1 MNRSTH
7 RAGRL
12 GFIAVVAV
20 TAALTLTSCGSS
32 TPGGITVKPSTVKK
46 SIVDLVERSTAAIG
60 GKWEV
65 YSGPSVE
72 ACGEG
77 AEDKAR
83 YVYIMDRVDQPTG
96 DPTADLGKIKA
107 LWKSDGIEVTDYKS
121 GGADPLLGVRGS
133 GGPTT
138 SIGFDAF
145 PKGYSVTGVSQCADG
160 NVSELRKSE

>member
-1 MNRSTH
+1 MRT
-7 RAGRL
+7 RV
-12 GFIAVVAV
+12 IWAVATGAAV
-20 TAALTLTSCGSS
+20 TLLLTSCGSS
-32 TPGGITVKPSTVKK
+32 DSGGTGRQPSTVEK
-46 SIVDLVERSTAAIG
+46 SIVDLVESSTAAIG

-72 ACGEG
+72 ACGDG
-77 AEDKAR
+77 ASDSAR
-83 YVYIMDRVDQPTG
+83 YVYIMDRVDRPGG
-96 DPTADLGKIKA
+96 DPTADLDEIKA
-107 LWKSDGIEVTDYKS
+107 LWKGAGIEVSDYES

-145 PKGYSVTGVSQCADG
+145 PKGYSITAVSQCADG

>member
-1 MNRSTH
+1 MRT
-7 RAGRL
+7 RVVC
-12 GFIAVVAV
+12 AVATGAAVA
-20 TAALTLTSCGSS
+20 LLLTSCGSS
-32 TPGGITVKPSTVKK
+32 GSGGTGRQPSTVEK
-46 SIVDLVERSTAAIG
+46 SIVDLVERSTAALG

-72 ACGEG
+72 ACGDG
-77 AEDKAR
+77 ASDSAR
-83 YVYIMDRVDQPTG
+83 YVYIMDRVDRPGG
-96 DPTADLGKIKA
+96 DPTADLDEIKA
-107 LWKSDGIEVTDYKS
+107 LWMGDGIEVSDYKS

-145 PKGYSVTGVSQCADG
+145 PKGYSITGVSQCADG

>member
-1 MNRSTH
+1 VRT
-7 RAGRL
+7 RV
-12 GFIAVVAV
+12 ICAVATGAAV
-20 TAALTLTSCGSS
+20 TLLLTSCGSS
-32 TPGGITVKPSTVKK
+32 DSGGTRRQPSTVEK

-72 ACGEG
+72 ACGDG
-77 AEDKAR
+77 ASDSAR
-83 YVYIMDRVDQPTG
+83 YVYIMDRVDRPGG
-96 DPTADLGKIKA
+96 DPTADLDEIKA
-107 LWKSDGIEVTDYKS
+107 LWKGDGIEVSDYES
-121 GGADPLLGVRGS
+121 GGADPLLGVCGS

-145 PKGYSVTGVSQCADG
+145 PKGYSITGVSQCADG

>member
-1 MNRSTH
+1 VRT
-7 RAGRL
+7 RVVC
-12 GFIAVVAV
+12 AVATVAAV
-20 TAALTLTSCGSS
+20 ALLLTSCGSS
-32 TPGGITVKPSTVKK
+32 GSGGTGRQPSTVEK

-72 ACGEG
+72 ACGDG
-77 AEDKAR
+77 ASDSAR
-83 YVYIMDRVDQPTG
+83 YVYIMDRVDRPGG
-96 DPTADLGKIKA
+96 DPTADLDEIKA
-107 LWKSDGIEVTDYKS
+107 LWKGDGIEVSDYES

-145 PKGYSVTGVSQCADG
+145 PKDYKHHRGVP
-160 NVSELRKSE
+160 VR

>member
-1 MNRSTH
+1 MRT
-7 RAGRL
+7 RV
-12 GFIAVVAV
+12 ICAVATGAAV
-20 TAALTLTSCGSS
+20 TLLLTSCGSS
-32 TPGGITVKPSTVKK
+32 GSGGTGRQPSTVEK

-72 ACGEG
+72 ACGDG
-77 AEDKAR
+77 ASDSAR
-83 YVYIMDRVDQPTG
+83 YVYIMDRVDRSGG
-96 DPTADLGKIKA
+96 DPTADLDEIKA
-107 LWKSDGIEVTDYKS
+107 LWKGDGIEVSDYES
-121 GGADPLLGVRGS
+121 GGADLLLGVRGS

-145 PKGYSVTGVSQCADG
+145 PKGYSITGVSQCADG

>member
-1 MNRSTH
+1 MNRSTT

-20 TAALTLTSCGSS
+20 TAALTLTSCGNSAPEG
-32 TPGGITVKPSTVKK
+32 TTVKPSAVKK
-46 SIVDLVERSTAAIG
+46 SIVDLVERSTAALG

-72 ACGEG
+72 ACGDG
-77 AEDKAR
+77 ASDSAR
-83 YVYIMDRVDQPTG
+83 YVYIMDRVDRPGG
-96 DPTADLGKIKA
+96 DPTADLDKIKA
-107 LWKSDGIEVTDYKS
+107 LWKGDGIEASDYKS

-145 PKGYSVTGVSQCADG
+145 PKGYSITGVSQCADG

>member
-1 MNRSTH
+1 MRT
-7 RAGRL
+7 RVVC
-12 GFIAVVAV
+12 AVATGAAV
-20 TAALTLTSCGSS
+20 TLLLTSCGSS
-32 TPGGITVKPSTVKK
+32 DSGGTGRQPSTVEK
-46 SIVDLVERSTAAIG
+46 SIVDLVERSTAALG

-72 ACGEG
+72 ACGDG
-77 AEDKAR
+77 ASDSAR
-83 YVYIMDRVDQPTG
+83 YVYIMDRVDRPGG
-96 DPTADLGKIKA
+96 DPTADLDEIKA
-107 LWKSDGIEVTDYKS
+107 LWKGDGIEVSDYKS

-145 PKGYSVTGVSQCADG
+145 PKGYSITGVSQCADG

>member
-1 MNRSTH
+1 MRT
-7 RAGRL
+7 RVVC
-12 GFIAVVAV
+12 AVATGAAV
-20 TAALTLTSCGSS
+20 TLLLTSCGSS
-32 TPGGITVKPSTVKK
+32 DSGGTGRQPSTVEK

-72 ACGEG
+72 ACGDG
-77 AEDKAR
+77 ASDSAR
-83 YVYIMDRVDQPTG
+83 YVYIMDRVDRPGG
-96 DPTADLGKIKA
+96 DPTADLDEIKA
-107 LWKSDGIEVTDYKS
+107 LWKGDGIEVSDYKS

-145 PKGYSVTGVSQCADG
+145 PKGYSITGVSQCADG

>member
-1 MNRSTH
+1 MRT
-7 RAGRL
+7 RV
-12 GFIAVVAV
+12 ICAVATGAAV
-20 TAALTLTSCGSS
+20 TLLLTSCGSS
-32 TPGGITVKPSTVKK
+32 DSGGTGRQPSTVEK

-72 ACGEG
+72 ACGDG
-77 AEDKAR
+77 ASDSAR
-83 YVYIMDRVDQPTG
+83 YVYIMDRVDRPGG
-96 DPTADLGKIKA
+96 DPTADLDEIKA
-107 LWKSDGIEVTDYKS
+107 LWKGDGIEVSDYES

-145 PKGYSVTGVSQCADG
+145 PKGYSITGVSQCADG
-160 NVSELRKSE
+160 NVSELGKSE

>member
-1 MNRSTH
+1 MC
-7 RAGRL
+7 
-12 GFIAVVAV
+12 AVATGAAV
-20 TAALTLTSCGSS
+20 TLLLTSCGSS
-32 TPGGITVKPSTVKK
+32 DSGGTRRQPSTVEK

-72 ACGEG
+72 ACGDG
-77 AEDKAR
+77 ASDSAR
-83 YVYIMDRVDQPTG
+83 YVYIMDRVDRPGG
-96 DPTADLGKIKA
+96 DPTADLDEIKA
-107 LWKSDGIEVTDYKS
+107 LWKGAGIEVSDYKS

-145 PKGYSVTGVSQCADG
+145 PKGYSITGVSQCADG